1 MTKSQKKTM
10 IVTLAVTLVLFIGF
24 GMISS
29 MTQGFTN
36 FEVPEPTVNESNF
49 YGTIELDIVD
59 RHDPKGLKVSVEEE
73 TGAFTLNGKP
83 TEAIDYTVGTIVLNK
98 GEYKLEAL
106 DNASH
111 AGVYLTATA
120 NGKTVEFDFTPDNVL
135 TIASDNTEVTIQVY
149 VAKGVELNNVK
160 VLPVIYTGDESVDF
174 YG

>member
-10 IVTLAVTLVLFIGF
+10 IITLAVTLILFIGF

-29 MTQGFTN
+29 MTQGFTD
-36 FEVPEPTVNESNF
+36 FEIEPTVNESNF
-49 YGTIELDIVD
+49 YADIELDIVD

-83 TEAIDYTVGTIVLNK
+83 TEAINYTVGTIVLNK

-120 NGKTVEFDFTPDNVL
+120 NGKTVDFDFTPDNVL
-135 TIASDNTEVTIQVY
+135 TIASDNTEVTIEVH
-149 VAKGVELNNVK
+149 VAKDVQLNSVK
-160 VLPVIYTGDESVDF
+160 VLPVIYTGNESVDF